1 MIDYSVEIDV
11 VALWMKKYLEGAGAK
26 GFVIGLSGGIDS
38 AVIAWLAVKAVGK
51 ENVIGISLPCQSRED
66 MNKDAKKLAKNLDIE
81 FKTVQIRQP
90 VAYLADNLKV
100 SRFNVDEL
108 VLANIKAR
116 LRMTAL
122 YAIAGSLNYLV
133 AGTGNKSELMVGYFT
148 KFGDGGVD
156 MEPIGDYYKTEV
168 YKMAELMPEIPN
180 AIKVKAPTADLW
192 GGQTDE
198 QELGMPYSKLDKILV
213 RLLPHLGDWYPM
225 YLTTDGIT
233 EEEYTKVKGM
243 VLRSVHK
250 NLSPPSYCRP

>member
-1 MIDYSVEIDV
+1 MIDYNVEIDV

-26 GFVIGLSGGIDS
+26 GFIIGLSGGIDS
-38 AVIAWLAVKAVGK
+38 AVMACLAVKAVGK

-90 VAYLADNLKV
+90 VEYLADSLKV
-100 SRFNVDEL
+100 SHFNVDQL

-156 MEPIGDYYKTEV
+156 IEPIGDYYKTEV
-168 YKMAELMPEIPN
+168 YKMAELMPEIPGN
-180 AIKVKAPTADLW
+180 IKVKAPTADLW

-198 QELGMPYSKLDKILV
+198 QELGMTYKQLDKILV
-213 RLLPHLGDWYPM
+213 RMLPYFTWSPVNGKS
-225 YLTTDGIT
+225 DGYT
-233 EEEYTKVKGM
+233 EEEFNKVKNM
-243 VLRSVHK
+243 VQRSFHK
-250 NLSPPSYCRP
+250 NLSPPSYERP